1 MPEVVKGML
10 SITFLLGHAFDKN
23 WLCFIFFY
31 FLLRGYVQRDADVRM
46 LIDAHVLLS
55 AREVYC
61 LQLRLVLLDLK

>member
-55 AREVYC
+55 A
-61 LQLRLVLLDLK
+61 